1 MFRKFFKFLKGYVI
15 IEIYGKNAERFINI
29 CLRRGIEVHD
39 AKPMENGRIEIS
51 VSKKDFFRL
60 PSVAYKTKTKVRI
73 KKKRG
78 LYNIIAR
85 YKKRYMFVFG
95 FFAFLAFITFMS
107 QFIWVVEINGVENA
121 DYDSII
127 AVLEE
132 NGVRSGA
139 RKKDLPPLSEIKK
152 RILFQNDDI
161 AWAWVYIEGAKARV
175 EISEKIIPPQVIDK
189 SVTSSISAR
198 CDGIIKKITAK
209 SGELLMKEG
218 DAAAAGDV
226 IISGKVG
233 TFREGEAEKYIYVRA
248 LGTVEAY
255 TTHRAEGEY
264 KTYYESR
271 TPTGEYKTYRS
282 LELFG
287 KKFDL
292 FKDNGI
298 SYEEFDKIEN
308 RHELSL
314 PLLGYTGISLCSE
327 RYDEVT
333 VNREPMPVETVLEKA
348 RTELEEK
355 ISKELV
361 SGSTLLSSDIT
372 YESVDKDTI
381 RVKLNMSFI
390 ENIGVETPTEE

>member
-1 MFRKFFKFLKGYVI
+1 MFNKFFKFLKGYVI

-29 CLRRGIEVHD
+29 CLRRGIDVHD

-51 VSKKDFFRL
+51 VSKRDFFRL
-60 PSVAYKTKTKVRI
+60 PSIVYKTKTKVRI
-73 KKKRG
+73 KRKRG
-78 LYNIIAR
+78 LYNIIDR
-85 YKKRYMFVFG
+85 YKKRYLFAAGFFVF
-95 FFAFLAFITFMS
+95 AAFIAVMS

-121 DYDSII
+121 DYEGII
-127 AVLEE
+127 AALEE
-132 NGVRSGA
+132 CGVRSGA
-139 RKKDLPPLSEIKK
+139 LKKDLPSLSDIKQ
-152 RILFQNDDI
+152 RILFKNDDI
-161 AWAWVYIEGAKARV
+161 AWAWVYIDGAKARV

-198 CDGIIKKITAK
+198 CDGVIKNITAK
-209 SGELLMKEG
+209 SGELLVKEG
-218 DAAAAGDV
+218 EAVSAGDV

-248 LGTVEAY
+248 LGIVEAY
-255 TTHRAEGEY
+255 TSHSAEGEY

-271 TPTGEYKTYRS
+271 TSTGESKIFRS
-282 LELFG
+282 LEIFG

-292 FKDNGI
+292 FKDNSI

-314 PLLGYTGISLCSE
+314 PLFGYMGISLCSE
-327 RYDEVT
+327 QYEEVT
-333 VNREPMPVETVLEKA
+333 VNREPMPMETVLEKA

-355 ISKELV
+355 ISKELYT
-361 SGSTLLSSDIT
+361 GSTMLSSDIT
-372 YESVDKDTI
+372 YENVDKDTVK
-381 RVKLNMSFI
+381 VKLNMSFI